1 MIRKALYAAGL
12 LAFAISAHAATDY
25 PSGYTK
31 CAKEGETCS
40 FSGTRSVA
48 YGKAGTFVYA
58 TLTGPVSCAASR
70 FPSISVG
77 TPRYCSYGAVT
88 TPPPSCPATTI
99 GPVVNGAQS
108 ANATVASGASVAFA
122 PTPTAG
128 GSWSWSGCGTS
139 GTSRTQTVFPTA
151 SCAATAR
158 YTNSCGTVSTQ
169 VHNITVTST
178 PPNCPATTITAVING
193 TQTASATVNSGA
205 QVAFAPLPASGGTWS
220 WSGCGTSGTSRT
232 QSVFPTAS
240 CTATATHT
248 NSCGTQS
255 TRAHAITV
263 NGTTPPSTPSGT
275 PIGFG
280 RSTTGGTGGT
290 TVTAST
296 GTQINAALCGRA
308 SVSTPIIIRVT
319 GTINHGNTTK
329 VSGSCDTTAAEVQF
343 KGVSNV
349 TLIGVGSSGVLDQIG
364 IHVRDSSN
372 IVIRNL
378 WIRNVKKSGSP
389 LSNGGDAIGMESSVN
404 NIWIDHN
411 TLEASGGESDGYDSL
426 LDMKAGVTNVTVS
439 YNHYRNSSRG
449 GLIGS
454 SDSDAAN
461 TNITFHHNW
470 YENIEQRTPLLRHGL
485 AHSYNNYFSNLSNS
499 DMIHGINSRMGGRI
513 LVEGNYFK
521 NSNNPL
527 IASDDSDEP
536 GCWQTRSN
544 TLDSIS
550 YDRSVGNGA
559 LVVPVIINGQF
570 DSTCTVTV
578 PYSYT
583 LDSSAGLPSGLPG
596 QVGIGKIQ

>member
-1 MIRKALYAAGL
+1 MFRKILGGAALAA
-12 LAFAISAHAATDY
+12 LATGAFAATDY

-31 CAKEGETCS
+31 CAKEGETCN

-48 YGKAGTFVYA
+48 YGKSGTFVYA
-58 TLTGPVSCAASR
+58 TLTGPVSCTASR
-70 FPSISVG
+70 FPSINVG
-77 TPRYCSYGAVT
+77 TPRYCSYGPT
-88 TPPPSCPATTI
+88 GSSSSSTGGGSCPATTI
-99 GPVVNGAQS
+99 VPVINGTQQS
-108 ANATVASGASVAFA
+108 SITVTSGTQVAFA
-122 PTPTAG
+122 PTPASG

-139 GTSRTQTVFPTA
+139 GTSRTQ
-151 SCAATAR
+151 
-158 YTNSCGTVSTQ
+158 N
-169 VHNITVTST
+169 VT
-178 PPNCPATTITAVING
+178 
-193 TQTASATVNSGA
+193 
-205 QVAFAPLPASGGTWS
+205 
-220 WSGCGTSGTSRT
+220 
-232 QSVFPTAS
+232 PTAS
-240 CTATATHT
+240 CTATATYT

-255 TRAHAITV
+255 TQAHSVTV
-263 NGTTPPSTPSGT
+263 NTGGGSSSSGGGSGT
-275 PIGFG
+275 PVGFG
-280 RSTTGGTGGT
+280 RSATGGTGGA

-296 GTQINAALCGRA
+296 GAQINAALCARA
-308 SVSTPIIIRVT
+308 SVSTPLIIRVN

-329 VSGSCDTTAAEVQF
+329 ASGSCDTTATEIQF

-349 TLIGVGSSGVLDQIG
+349 TLLGVGSSGVLDQIG
-364 IHVRDSSN
+364 IHVRNSSN

-378 WIRNVKKSGSP
+378 HIKNVKKSGSP
-389 LSNGGDAIGMESSVN
+389 TSNGGDAIGMETTVN
-404 NIWIDHN
+404 NVWIDHN

-439 YNHYRNSSRG
+439 YNHYRNSSRA

-454 SDSDAAN
+454 SDSDSAN

-485 AHSYNNYFSNLSNS
+485 AHSYNNYFSNISNS

-527 IASDDSDEP
+527 LASDDSDEP

-544 TLDSIS
+544 FLDSIS
-550 YDRSVGNGA
+550 YDRSVGDGA
-559 LVVPVIINGQF
+559 LVVPIISGGQF

-583 LDSSAGLPSGLPG
+583 LDAASGLPSSLPG
-596 QVGIGKIQ
+596 QVGIGRIQ

>member
-1 MIRKALYAAGL
+1 MLRKILGGAALLALAAG
-12 LAFAISAHAATDY
+12 AHAATDY

-31 CAKEGETCS
+31 CAKEGETCT

-58 TLTGPVSCAASR
+58 NLTGPLTCSGSL
-70 FPSISVG
+70 FPAINVA
-77 TPRYCSYGAVT
+77 TPRYCSYGAVV
-88 TPPPSCPATTI
+88 TPPTCPATTI
-99 GPVVNGAQS
+99 GPVINGAQS
-108 ANATVASGASVAFA
+108 SSATVASGASVAFA
-122 PTPTAG
+122 PTPTSG
-128 GSWSWSGCGTS
+128 GSWSWSGCGTT

-151 SCAATAR
+151 SCSATAR

-169 VHNITVTST
+169 VHAITVTSS
-178 PPNCPATTITAVING
+178 PSCPATNITAVING
-193 TQTASATVNSGA
+193 TQTASATINSGA
-205 QVAFAPLPASGGTWS
+205 SVAFAPLPSSGGSWS
-220 WSGCGTSGTSRT
+220 WSGCGTSGNART
-232 QSVFPTAS
+232 QTVSPTAS
-240 CTATATHT
+240 CTATATYT

-255 TRAHAITV
+255 TRAHTITV
-263 NGTTPPSTPSGT
+263 NGTTQPPSGT

-280 RSTTGGTGGT
+280 RSTTGGAGGA
-290 TVTAST
+290 TVTVST
-296 GTQINAALCGRA
+296 GTQLNTALCSRA
-308 SVSTPIIIRVT
+308 SVSTPIIIRVN

-329 VSGSCDTTAAEVQF
+329 VSGSCDTTATEVEL
-343 KGVSNV
+343 KGVSNISI
-349 TLIGVGSSGVLDQIG
+349 IGVGTSGVLDQIG
-364 IHVRDSSN
+364 LHIRNSSN
-372 IVIRNL
+372 IIIRNL
-378 WIRNVKKSGSP
+378 HIKNVKKSGSP
-389 LSNGGDAIGMESSVN
+389 TSNGGDSIGMESSVN

-411 TLEASGGESDGYDSL
+411 TLEASGGESDVYDTL

-439 YNHYRNSSRG
+439 YNHYRNSSRA

-454 SDSDAAN
+454 SDSDSAN

-513 LVEGNYFK
+513 LVEGNYFN

-527 IASDDSDEP
+527 LASDDSDEP

-544 TLDSIS
+544 FLDSIS
-550 YDRSVGNGA
+550 YDRSVGDGA
-559 LVVPVIINGQF
+559 LVVPIISGGQF

-583 LDSSAGLPSGLPG
+583 LDSAAGLPSGLPG
-596 QVGIGKIQ
+596 QVGYVKIQ

>member
-1 MIRKALYAAGL
+1 MQGAGTTSIQGDLMLRKMLSGAALV
-12 LAFAISAHAATDY
+12 AIASGAQAATDY
-25 PSGYTK
+25 PAGYTK

-40 FSGTRSVA
+40 FTGTRSVA
-48 YGKAGTFVYA
+48 YGKSGTFVYA
-58 TLTGPVSCAASR
+58 NLTGPLTCSASR
-70 FPSISVG
+70 FPAINVG
-77 TPRYCSYGAVT
+77 TPRYCSYGAAAPAPSP
-88 TPPPSCPATTI
+88 TPTPTPTPCPSTTI
-99 GPVVNGAQS
+99 VPFINGTQTSSITVTSGTQVN
-108 ANATVASGASVAFA
+108 FA
-122 PTPTAG
+122 PTPATG

-139 GTSRTQTVFPTA
+139 GTSRTQTVSPTG
-151 SCAATAR
+151 SCSATATYR
-158 YTNSCGTVSTQ
+158 NSCGTNSTQ
-169 VHNITVTST
+169 VHSV
-178 PPNCPATTITAVING
+178 
-193 TQTASATVNSGA
+193 TVNS
-205 QVAFAPLPASGGTWS
+205 APT
-220 WSGCGTSGTSRT
+220 
-232 QSVFPTAS
+232 PT
-240 CTATATHT
+240 
-248 NSCGTQS
+248 
-255 TRAHAITV
+255 
-263 NGTTPPSTPSGT
+263 PTPSGT

-280 RSTTGGTGGT
+280 RSTTGGAGGT

-296 GTQINAALCGRA
+296 GTQINQALCGRA
-308 SVSTPIIIRVT
+308 SVSTPIIIRVN

-329 VSGSCDTTAAEVQF
+329 VSGSCDTTATEIQF

-364 IHVRDSSN
+364 VHLRGTSN
-372 IVIRNL
+372 IIIRNL

-389 LSNGGDAIGMESSVN
+389 LSNGGDAIGMESTVN
-404 NIWIDHN
+404 NVWVDHN

-426 LDMKAGVTNVTVS
+426 LDMKAGVANVTVS
-439 YNHYRNSSRG
+439 YNHYRNSSRA

-454 SDSDAAN
+454 SDSDDAN

-544 TLDSIS
+544 FLDSIS

-583 LDSSAGLPSGLPG
+583 LDSASGLPSSLPG